1 MRQLVRTALL
11 LAALISGGCA
21 TQPRTPVTPPAPKQV
36 PAPKAVPAPQPKPA
50 PAVVCPPPAPEIPP
64 PPPPVTPNLS
74 PTDWSSLPGWHD
86 DKLLEAWPA
95 WLESCAKLKT
105 RPEWQ
110 DVCAAAEA
118 LKPADAATVRTFFE
132 TRFAPYQSRQP
143 DGSKDG
149 LITGYYEPLL
159 HGSLTPSPKYSIPL
173 YAPPADL
180 LTIDLGSVY
189 PELKHMRLRGRLQG
203 NKVVPYLARAD
214 IDDGSNP
221 LKGNELVWVDDPV
234 EAFFLQ
240 IQGSGRV
247 QLPDGSM
254 MRVGYADQ
262 NGYPYRSIGRVLAER
277 GELPLA
283 QTSMQNIKAW
293 GRRNPDKLPELL
305 AQNPSYVFFRALP
318 DNGNGPM
325 GALGVPITGGRSIA
339 VDARAIPLGAP
350 VWLATTVPS
359 SDQPLDRLVL
369 AQDTGGAIRG
379 NVRAD
384 FFWGFGN
391 EAGKKAGMMKQ
402 TGKMWVLLP
411 KDMPVPAELP
421 GPSAA
426 KAKMVNK

>member
-1 MRQLVRTALL
+1 M
-11 LAALISGGCA
+11 
-21 TQPRTPVTPPAPKQV
+21 
-36 PAPKAVPAPQPKPA
+36 
-50 PAVVCPPPAPEIPP
+50 
-64 PPPPVTPNLS
+64 PNLS
-74 PTDWSSLPGWHD
+74 PADWSSLPGWQD
-86 DKLLEAWPA
+86 DNLLWAWPA
-95 WLESCAKLKT
+95 WLQSCTVLKT

-110 DVCAAAEA
+110 AVCAASEA
-118 LKPADAATVRTFFE
+118 LKPVDAETVRAFFE
-132 TRFAPYQSRQP
+132 SRFALYQSRQP
-143 DGSKDG
+143 DGSEDG

-159 HGSLTPSPKYSIPL
+159 HGSLTPSAKYSVPL
-173 YAPPADL
+173 YSPPADL

-189 PELKHMRLRGRLQG
+189 PELKNMRLRGRVQG

-214 IDDGSNP
+214 IDNGTHP
-221 LKGNELVWVDDPV
+221 LKGSELVWVDNPV

-240 IQGSGRV
+240 IQGSGRI

-254 MRVGYADQ
+254 MRVVYADQ
-262 NGYPYRSIGRVLAER
+262 NGYPYRAIGRVLAER

-293 GRRNPDKLPELL
+293 GERNPDKLPELL
-305 AQNPSYVFFRALP
+305 AQNPSYVFFRELP
-318 DNGNGPM
+318 NNGNGPM

-350 VWLATTVPS
+350 VWLATTLPA

-402 TGKMWVLLP
+402 TGRMWVLLP

-426 KAKMVNK
+426 KAKMVSK